1 MKQRPKLMDE
11 VGLLLAL
18 VVSGWNLVG
27 LEHESEGRIA

>member
-27 LEHESEGRIA
+27 LGPKSEDRIA

>member
-27 LEHESEGRIA
+27 LGHKSEDRAA